1 MSEAHHSREDRA
13 SESSADTPAGEQLP
27 LAVAVVARR
36 IGVAPGTLRT
46 WDRRYGL
53 GPTAHSA
60 GSHRRYMT
68 DDIARLTMMRRLTT
82 GGVAPADAARSA
94 LETNPA
100 RVTDVGHE
108 GARLATLVDAA
119 RREDEAACRQL
130 LAVPPD
136 VVAWWCELVEPAR
149 AALAGITGLAHA
161 GDDPAGVLDSAAL
174 AALRNRAAL
183 TGEPTDPVRHVL
195 LFAMPPERPSLL
207 LHALAMGLAD
217 RGVDARV
224 VTGTVDSTRVREL
237 VAQAHPSALAL
248 LSERV
253 VPDPAMVA
261 ELVAVEPALPV
272 VVGLVAV
279 PPPRGRSA
287 RRSLQREHS
296 LAGLLDEV
304 LAVTS

>member
-1 MSEAHHSREDRA
+1 M
-13 SESSADTPAGEQLP
+13 
-27 LAVAVVARR
+27 
-36 IGVAPGTLRT
+36 
-46 WDRRYGL
+46 
-53 GPTAHSA
+53 
-60 GSHRRYMT
+60 
-68 DDIARLTMMRRLTT
+68 
-82 GGVAPADAARSA
+82 
-94 LETNPA
+94 
-100 RVTDVGHE
+100 
-108 GARLATLVDAA
+108 
-119 RREDEAACRQL
+119 
-130 LAVPPD
+130 
-136 VVAWWCELVEPAR
+136 
-149 AALAGITGLAHA
+149 
-161 GDDPAGVLDSAAL
+161 LDSAAL

-261 ELVAVEPALPV
+261 ELVAVETSLPV
-272 VVGLVAV
+272 VVGLAAV
-279 PPPRGRSA
+279 PPTRGRFA

>member
-1 MSEAHHSREDRA
+1 
-13 SESSADTPAGEQLP
+13 
-27 LAVAVVARR
+27 
-36 IGVAPGTLRT
+36 
-46 WDRRYGL
+46 
-53 GPTAHSA
+53 
-60 GSHRRYMT
+60 MT
-68 DDIARLTMMRRLTT
+68 
-82 GGVAPADAARSA
+82 G
-94 LETNPA
+94 
-100 RVTDVGHE
+100 VGHE

-136 VVAWWCELVEPAR
+136 VVAWWCGLVEPAR
-149 AALAGITGLAHA
+149 AALAGITGLARA
-161 GDDPAGVLDSAAL
+161 GDDPAGVLDSAALAAL

-253 VPDPAMVA
+253 VPDPGMVA
-261 ELVAVEPALPV
+261 ELVAVETSLPV
-272 VVGLVAV
+272 VVGLAAV
-279 PPPRGRSA
+279 PPTRGRFA
-287 RRSLQREHS
+287 RRSLQREDS

>member
-1 MSEAHHSREDRA
+1 MSEAHTPREDVA
-13 SESSADTPAGEQLP
+13 LGATADTGAGEQLP
-27 LAVAVVARR
+27 LAVAAVARR

-60 GSHRRYMT
+60 GSHRRYT
-68 DDIARLTMMRRLTT
+68 TNDVARLTVMRRLTS

-94 LETNPA
+94 LETIPA
-100 RVTDVGHE
+100 RATDVGHE

-136 VVAWWCELVEPAR
+136 VVAWWRELVEPAR
-149 AALAGITGLAHA
+149 DALAAISGLARA

-174 AALRNRAAL
+174 AALRNRVAL
-183 TGEPTDPVRHVL
+183 TREPTVPVRPVL

-207 LHALAMGLAD
+207 LHALALGLAD

-224 VTGTVDSTRVREL
+224 VTGTVDPGRVREL
-237 VAQAHPSALAL
+237 VAQARPVAVAL

-253 VPDPAMVA
+253 APDPVVVA
-261 ELVAVEPALPV
+261 HLVPGEPPVPV
-272 VVGLVAV
+272 VVGLVAG
-279 PPPRGRSA
+279 PPARGRSA
-287 RRSLQREHS
+287 RPSVHQALS
-296 LAGLLDEV
+296 LAALIDEV
-304 LAVTS
+304 LAVTG